1 MDATGPGRAYNAVSD
16 FIDANVER
24 GLADKIAFTDPQRTL
39 RYGELQAAT
48 CRFGRGLRTL
58 GLRQESRI
66 VLILLDTV
74 DFPIAFWGAIRAGII
89 PVPLNT
95 LLTPEQYAYM
105 LEDSRADRKSTRLNS
120 SHSSISYDVFGLQK

>member
-1 MDATGPGRAYNAVSD
+1 MDATGPGRAYNAVND

-39 RYGELQAAT
+39 SYGELQAAT
-48 CRFGRGLRTL
+48 CRFGRGLQTL

-95 LLTPEQYAYM
+95 LLTP
-105 LEDSRADRKSTRLNS
+105 
-120 SHSSISYDVFGLQK
+120 